1 MIRKMGYM
9 ILVVPVLISLAAT
22 FVIYPQIPDIVPTH
36 WNGGAADQ
44 DQTSPKYFLI
54 LTGLLPLLALFLMKQ
69 VPNLNPAHEAFK
81 RHKHAYNAIIGIFI
95 LFLIGIH
102 WTVIVNAM
110 GFNLDTDLIIKLII
124 GALFIISSRF
134 LLRSRFGDSFG
145 IRTPWT
151 NEDEEVWRKTH
162 TAASRLFLAA
172 GIITI
177 AAAFFPG
184 RAAFWLITGSV
195 LVSIIILY
203 VYSFMLYQKYHQE
216 R

>member
-1 MIRKMGYM
+1 MIKKMDYM
-9 ILVVPVLISLAAT
+9 ILVLPVLISLAAT
-22 FVIYPQIPDIVPTH
+22 IMMYPQIPDIVPTH
-36 WNGGAADQ
+36 WNGATA
-44 DQTSPKYFLI
+44 DQTSPKYFLL
-54 LTGLLPLLALFLMKQ
+54 LTGILPLLALLLMKQ

-102 WTVIVNAM
+102 WAVIVNAM

-124 GALFIISSRF
+124 GILFIIISRF

-151 NEDEEVWRKTH
+151 STDERVWRKTH
-162 TAASRLFLAA
+162 AAASRLFFTA
-172 GIITI
+172 GIISI
-177 AAAFFPG
+177 AAAFFSG

-195 LVSIIILY
+195 LFSIISLY
-203 VYSFMLYQKYHQE
+203 VYSFMLYQKYHE
-216 R
+216 DV